1 MTVSRK
7 AGVWGVTW
15 GSAVV
20 LSAGALVYA
29 FNPQPDP
36 PGHYFGALGL
46 VAGQGLS
53 LNVANRAFPTDQF
66 PPDPC
71 RASLRIVNASGR
83 VVARHAA
90 VVMAGETVSLTFTA
104 DPPGAA
110 DPPGVITADPP
121 GEHRAGEAVPPI
133 PDRQLLRALVLF
145 KGESRQCLSSVE
157 VTNRAGQTTGFMNPG
172 TLVGFNPQP
181 DPPGLP
187 ATR

>member
-7 AGVWGVTW
+7 VGVWGVTW

-20 LSAGALVYA
+20 LSAGAL
-29 FNPQPDP
+29 
-36 PGHYFGALGL
+36 
-46 VAGQGLS
+46 
-53 LNVANRAFPTDQF
+53 F

-83 VVARHAA
+83 VV
-90 VVMAGETVSLTFTA
+90 ETVSLTFTA

-121 GEHRAGEAVPPI
+121 GEHRAGQA
-133 PDRQLLRALVLF
+133 
-145 KGESRQCLSSVE
+145 
-157 VTNRAGQTTGFMNPG
+157 TGLMNPG

-187 ATR
+187 AKR